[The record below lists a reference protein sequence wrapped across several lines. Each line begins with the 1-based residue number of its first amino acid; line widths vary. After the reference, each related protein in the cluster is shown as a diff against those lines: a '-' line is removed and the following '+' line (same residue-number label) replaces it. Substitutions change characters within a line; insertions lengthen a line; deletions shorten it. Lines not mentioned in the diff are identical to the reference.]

1 MTREEL
7 CAAMPDQFRPTATW
21 NAMKRGD
28 LPSIRIGRR
37 LFIPTAELR
46 RLLGLDHARNDDG
59 TEVAAPI
66 PSFEAPST
74 VQS

>member
-7 CAAMPDQFRPTATW
+7 CAAMPDHFRPTATW
-21 NAMKRGD
+21 NAMKSGD

-46 RLLGLDHARNDDG
+46 RLLGLDAGPNRDG
-59 TEVAAPI
+59 TEAFTPV
-66 PSFEAPST
+66 PSLEAPTT
-74 VQS
+74 VQA